1 MIWFS
6 PYNLLTMEKR
16 EQKALPGA
24 EVVSQMTADELRE
37 LVRDISQEGIT
48 QRFIAEESGYRDSA
62 LSAWMNKKYSVKD
75 FAFEVAL
82 RSALER
88 ILERRFMSG
97 NREGKK
103 FRRVKTSVVEA
114 MFSAAKICQFQGL
127 IGLLTGKG
135 GRGKTTAAEMY
146 GASVSNVVY
155 VRTSKFMT
163 RKHLM
168 QAIAKQV
175 AVEEKS
181 AYEMLVKV
189 CEKLKRRKSLVI
201 FDEAEN
207 IGLDLLD
214 TVRQINDWA
223 NAGLLFIGQEA
234 FYDTLVKSRP
244 SHEYLVDRFKLRI
257 KVKDLGLAD
266 VKMLAETEMLLQN
279 GLEKVLL
286 RACEG
291 SARFL
296 ETLVFKLVQMVEE
309 GFELDERLIV
319 KTADVVKI
327 F

>member
-1 MIWFS
+1 M
-6 PYNLLTMEKR
+6 
-16 EQKALPGA
+16 PGA
-24 EVVSQMTADELRE
+24 EVVSGMTPDELRE
-37 LVRDISQEGIT
+37 LVRDISQQGMT
-48 QRFIAEESGYRDSA
+48 RKVIAEEAGYRDSA

-75 FAFEVAL
+75 MAFEVAL

-97 NREGKK
+97 NREAKK

-114 MFSAAKICQFQGL
+114 VFSTAKICQFQGL

-146 GASVSNVVY
+146 RASVSNVIY
-155 VRTSKFMT
+155 VRTSRFMT

-175 AVEEKS
+175 GVDEKS
-181 AYEMLVKV
+181 AYDMLVKV
-189 CEKLKRRKSLVI
+189 CEKLRRRKSLVI

-207 IGLDLLD
+207 ISLDLLD

-234 FYDTLVKSRP
+234 FYDTLARARP
-244 SHEYLVDRFKLRI
+244 SHEYLVDRFKLRMR
-257 KVKDLGLAD
+257 VKDLGLAD
-266 VKMLAETEMLLQN
+266 VKMLAETELLLQN
-279 GLEKVLL
+279 SLEKALL
-286 RACEG
+286 RACNG

-296 ETLVFKLVQMVEE
+296 ETLVFKLVQMIDD
-309 GFELDERLIV
+309 GLELDERLIV
-319 KTADVVKI
+319 KTADAVKI

>member
-1 MIWFS
+1 
-6 PYNLLTMEKR
+6 MERRK
-16 EQKALPGA
+16 QTALPGA
-24 EVVSQMTADELRE
+24 EVVYGMTPDELRE
-37 LVRDISQEGIT
+37 LVRDISQQGMT
-48 QRFIAEESGYRDSA
+48 RKVIAEEAGYRDSA

-75 FAFEVAL
+75 MAFEVAL

-97 NREGKK
+97 NREAKK

-114 MFSAAKICQFQGL
+114 VFSTAKICQFQGL

-146 GASVSNVVY
+146 KASVSNVIY
-155 VRTSKFMT
+155 VRTSRFMT

-175 AVEEKS
+175 GVDEKS
-181 AYEMLVKV
+181 AYDMLVKV
-189 CEKLKRRKSLVI
+189 CEKLRRRKSLVI

-207 IGLDLLD
+207 ISLDLLD

-234 FYDTLVKSRP
+234 FYDTLARARP
-244 SHEYLVDRFKLRI
+244 SHEYLVDRFKLRMR
-257 KVKDLGLAD
+257 VKDLGLAD
-266 VKMLAETEMLLQN
+266 VKTLAETELLLQN
-279 GLEKVLL
+279 SLEKALL
-286 RACEG
+286 RACNG

-296 ETLVFKLVQMVEE
+296 ETLVFKLVQMIDD
-309 GFELDERLIV
+309 GLELDERLIV
-319 KTADVVKI
+319 KTADAVKI

>member
-1 MIWFS
+1 M
-6 PYNLLTMEKR
+6 
-16 EQKALPGA
+16 PGA
-24 EVVSQMTADELRE
+24 EVVSGMTPDELRE
-37 LVRDISQEGIT
+37 LVRDISQQGMT
-48 QRFIAEESGYRDSA
+48 RKVIAEEAGYRDSA

-75 FAFEVAL
+75 MAFEVAL

-97 NREGKK
+97 NREAKK

-114 MFSAAKICQFQGL
+114 VFSTAKICQFQGL

-146 GASVSNVVY
+146 RASVSNVIY
-155 VRTSKFMT
+155 VRTSRFMT

-175 AVEEKS
+175 GVDEKS
-181 AYEMLVKV
+181 AYDMLVKV
-189 CEKLKRRKSLVI
+189 CEKLRSRKSLVI

-207 IGLDLLD
+207 ISLDLLD

-234 FYDTLVKSRP
+234 FYDTLARARP
-244 SHEYLVDRFKLRI
+244 SHEYLVDRFKLRMR
-257 KVKDLGLAD
+257 VKDLGLAD
-266 VKMLAETEMLLQN
+266 VKMLAETELLLQN
-279 GLEKVLL
+279 SLEKALL
-286 RACEG
+286 RACNG

-296 ETLVFKLVQMVEE
+296 ETLVFKLVQMIDD
-309 GFELDERLIV
+309 GLELDERLIV
-319 KTADVVKI
+319 KTADAVKI

>member
-1 MIWFS
+1 MAFS
-6 PYNLLTMEKR
+6 TFERHAMKERKHR
-16 EQKALPGA
+16 ALPGA
-24 EVVSQMTADELRE
+24 EVVAEMTADELRE
-37 LVRDISQEGIT
+37 LVRDISQQGIT
-48 QRFIAEESGYRDSA
+48 RRFIAEEAGYRDSA

-75 FAFEVAL
+75 MAFEVAL

-97 NREGKK
+97 NREAKK

-114 MFSAAKICQFQGL
+114 MFSTAKICQFQGL

-146 GASVSNVVY
+146 RASVSNVVY
-155 VRTSKFMT
+155 VRTSRFMT

-175 AVEEKS
+175 GVDEKS

-189 CEKLKRRKSLVI
+189 CEKLRRRKSLVI

-207 IGLDLLD
+207 ISLDLLD

-234 FYDTLVKSRP
+234 FYDTLAKARP
-244 SHEYLVDRFKLRI
+244 SHEYLVDRFKLRMR
-257 KVKDLGLAD
+257 VKDLGLAD
-266 VKMLAETEMLLQN
+266 VKMLAGTELLLQN
-279 GLEKVLL
+279 GFEKALL
-286 RACEG
+286 RACDG

-296 ETLVFKLVQMVEE
+296 ETLVFKLAQMVEE
-309 GFELDERLIV
+309 GLEVDERLIV
-319 KTADVVKI
+319 KTADAVKI

>member
-1 MIWFS
+1 
-6 PYNLLTMEKR
+6 MEKR

-24 EVVSQMTADELRE
+24 EVVAEMTADELRE
-37 LVRDISQEGIT
+37 LVRDISQQGVT
-48 QRFIAEESGYRDSA
+48 RRFIAEEAGYRDSA

-75 FAFEVAL
+75 MAFEIAL

-97 NREGKK
+97 NREAKK

-114 MFSAAKICQFQGL
+114 MFSTAKICQYQGL

-146 GASVSNVVY
+146 RASVSNVVY
-155 VRTSKFMT
+155 VRTSRFMT

-168 QAIAKQV
+168 LAIAKQV
-175 AVEEKS
+175 GVDEKS

-189 CEKLKRRKSLVI
+189 CEKLRRRKSLVI

-234 FYDTLVKSRP
+234 FYDTLAKARP

-257 KVKDLGLAD
+257 KVKGIGLAD
-266 VKMLAETEMLLQN
+266 VTMLAQTEMLLQK
-279 GLEKVLL
+279 GFEKALL
-286 RACEG
+286 RACDG

-296 ETLVFKLVQMVEE
+296 ETLVFRLVQMVEE
-309 GFELDERLIV
+309 GLELDERLIM
-319 KTADVVKI
+319 KTADAIKI

>member
-1 MIWFS
+1 MMDS
-6 PYNLLTMEKR
+6 STRHLLAMEEKK
-16 EQKALPGA
+16 QKALPGA
-24 EVVSQMTADELRE
+24 EVVAEMTADELRE
-37 LVRDISQEGIT
+37 LVRDISQQGLT
-48 QRFIAEESGYRDSA
+48 RKFIAEEAGYRDSA

-75 FAFEVAL
+75 MAFEVAL

-97 NREGKK
+97 NREAKK

-114 MFSAAKICQFQGL
+114 MFSTAKICQYQGL

-146 GASVSNVVY
+146 RASVSNVVY
-155 VRTSKFMT
+155 VRTSRFMT

-175 AVEEKS
+175 AVDEKS

-189 CEKLKRRKSLVI
+189 CGKLRRRKSLVI

-207 IGLDLLD
+207 ISLDLLD

-234 FYDTLVKSRP
+234 FYDTLAKARP
-244 SHEYLVDRFKLRI
+244 SHEYLVDRFKLRMR
-257 KVKDLGLAD
+257 VKDLGLAD
-266 VKMLAETEMLLQN
+266 VKMLAETEMFLQK
-279 GLEKVLL
+279 GLEKTLL
-286 RACEG
+286 RVCDG

-309 GFELDERLIV
+309 GLELDERLIV
-319 KTADVVKI
+319 KTADAVKI

>member
-1 MIWFS
+1 MDCS
-6 PYNLLTMEKR
+6 TCNLLTMEKR

-24 EVVSQMTADELRE
+24 EVVAEMTADELRE
-37 LVRDISQEGIT
+37 LVRDISQQGVT
-48 QRFIAEESGYRDSA
+48 RRFIAEEAGYRDSA

-75 FAFEVAL
+75 MAFEIAL

-97 NREGKK
+97 NREAKK

-114 MFSAAKICQFQGL
+114 MFSTAKICQYQGL

-146 GASVSNVVY
+146 RVSVSNVVY
-155 VRTSKFMT
+155 VRTSRFMT

-168 QAIAKQV
+168 LAIAKQV
-175 AVEEKS
+175 GVDEKS

-189 CEKLKRRKSLVI
+189 CEKLRRRKSLVI

-234 FYDTLVKSRP
+234 FYDTLAKARP

-257 KVKDLGLAD
+257 KVKGIGLAD
-266 VKMLAETEMLLQN
+266 VTMLAQTEMLLQK
-279 GLEKVLL
+279 GFEKALL
-286 RACEG
+286 RACDG

-296 ETLVFKLVQMVEE
+296 ETLVFRLVQMVEE
-309 GFELDERLIV
+309 GLELDERLIM
-319 KTADVVKI
+319 KTADAIKI

>member
-1 MIWFS
+1 M
-6 PYNLLTMEKR
+6 
-16 EQKALPGA
+16 PGA
-24 EVVSQMTADELRE
+24 EVVSGMTPDELRE
-37 LVRDISQEGIT
+37 LVRDISQQGMT
-48 QRFIAEESGYRDSA
+48 RKVIAEEAGYRDSA

-75 FAFEVAL
+75 MAFEVAL

-97 NREGKK
+97 NREAKK

-114 MFSAAKICQFQGL
+114 AFSTAKICQFQGL

-146 GASVSNVVY
+146 RASVSNVIY
-155 VRTSKFMT
+155 VRTSRFMT

-175 AVEEKS
+175 GVDEKS
-181 AYEMLVKV
+181 AYDMLVKV
-189 CEKLKRRKSLVI
+189 CEKLRRRKSLVI

-207 IGLDLLD
+207 ISLDLLD

-234 FYDTLVKSRP
+234 FYDTLARARP
-244 SHEYLVDRFKLRI
+244 SHEYLVDRFKLRMR
-257 KVKDLGLAD
+257 VKDLGLAD
-266 VKMLAETEMLLQN
+266 VKMLAETELLLQN
-279 GLEKVLL
+279 SLEKALL
-286 RACEG
+286 RACNG

-296 ETLVFKLVQMVEE
+296 ETLVFKLVQMIDD
-309 GFELDERLIV
+309 GLELDERLIV
-319 KTADVVKI
+319 KTADAVKI

>member
-1 MIWFS
+1 MDCS
-6 PYNLLTMEKR
+6 TCNLLTMEKR

-24 EVVSQMTADELRE
+24 EVVAEMTADELRE
-37 LVRDISQEGIT
+37 LVRDISQQGVT
-48 QRFIAEESGYRDSA
+48 RRFIAEEAGYRDSA

-75 FAFEVAL
+75 MAFEIAL

-97 NREGKK
+97 NREAKK

-114 MFSAAKICQFQGL
+114 MFSTAKICQYQGL

-146 GASVSNVVY
+146 RASVSNVVY
-155 VRTSKFMT
+155 VRTSRFMT

-168 QAIAKQV
+168 LAIAKQV
-175 AVEEKS
+175 GVDEKS

-189 CEKLKRRKSLVI
+189 CEKLRRRKSLVI

-234 FYDTLVKSRP
+234 FYDTLAKARP

-257 KVKDLGLAD
+257 KVKGIGLAD
-266 VKMLAETEMLLQN
+266 VTMLAQTEMLLQK
-279 GLEKVLL
+279 GFEKALL
-286 RACEG
+286 RACDG

-296 ETLVFKLVQMVEE
+296 ETLVFRLVQMVEE
-309 GFELDERLIV
+309 GLELDERLIM
-319 KTADVVKI
+319 KTADAIKI

>member
-1 MIWFS
+1 MAFS
-6 PYNLLTMEKR
+6 TF
-16 EQKALPGA
+16 EQHAMKERKHRALPGA
-24 EVVSQMTADELRE
+24 EVVAEMTADELRE
-37 LVRDISQEGIT
+37 LVRDISQQGIT
-48 QRFIAEESGYRDSA
+48 RRFIAEEAGYRDSA

-75 FAFEVAL
+75 MAFEVAL

-97 NREGKK
+97 NREAKK

-114 MFSAAKICQFQGL
+114 MFSTAKICQFQGL

-146 GASVSNVVY
+146 RASVSNVVY
-155 VRTSKFMT
+155 VRTSRFMT

-175 AVEEKS
+175 GVDEKS

-189 CEKLKRRKSLVI
+189 CEKLRRRKSLVI

-207 IGLDLLD
+207 ISLDLLD

-234 FYDTLVKSRP
+234 FYDTLAKARP
-244 SHEYLVDRFKLRI
+244 SHEYLVDRFKLRMR
-257 KVKDLGLAD
+257 VKDLGLAD
-266 VKMLAETEMLLQN
+266 VKMLAGTEILLQN
-279 GLEKVLL
+279 GFEKALL
-286 RACEG
+286 RASDG

-296 ETLVFKLVQMVEE
+296 ETLVFKLAQMVEE
-309 GFELDERLIV
+309 GLELDERLIV
-319 KTADVVKI
+319 KTADAVKI

>member
-1 MIWFS
+1 M
-6 PYNLLTMEKR
+6 
-16 EQKALPGA
+16 PGA
-24 EVVSQMTADELRE
+24 EVVSGMTPDELRE
-37 LVRDISQEGIT
+37 LVRDISQQGMT
-48 QRFIAEESGYRDSA
+48 RKVIAEEAGYRDSA

-75 FAFEVAL
+75 MAFEVAL

-97 NREGKK
+97 NREAKK

-114 MFSAAKICQFQGL
+114 VFSTAKICQFQGL

-146 GASVSNVVY
+146 KASVSNVIY
-155 VRTSKFMT
+155 VRTSRFMT

-175 AVEEKS
+175 GVDEKS
-181 AYEMLVKV
+181 AYDMLVKV
-189 CEKLKRRKSLVI
+189 CEKLRRRKSLVI

-207 IGLDLLD
+207 ISLDLLD

-234 FYDTLVKSRP
+234 FYDTLARARP
-244 SHEYLVDRFKLRI
+244 SHEYLVDRFKLRMR
-257 KVKDLGLAD
+257 VKDLGLAD
-266 VKMLAETEMLLQN
+266 VKMLAETELFLQN
-279 GLEKVLL
+279 SLEKALL
-286 RACEG
+286 RACNG

-296 ETLVFKLVQMVEE
+296 ETLVFKLVQMIDD
-309 GFELDERLIV
+309 GLELDERLIV
-319 KTADVVKI
+319 KTADAVKI

>member
-1 MIWFS
+1 
-6 PYNLLTMEKR
+6 MEKR
-16 EQKALPGA
+16 KQTALPGA
-24 EVVSQMTADELRE
+24 EVVSGMTPDELRE
-37 LVRDISQEGIT
+37 LVRDISRQGMT
-48 QRFIAEESGYRDSA
+48 RKVIAEEAGYRDSA

-75 FAFEVAL
+75 MAFEVAL

-97 NREGKK
+97 NREAKK

-114 MFSAAKICQFQGL
+114 VFSTAKICQFQGL

-146 GASVSNVVY
+146 RTSVSNVIY
-155 VRTSKFMT
+155 VRTSRFMT

-175 AVEEKS
+175 GVDEKS
-181 AYEMLVKV
+181 AYDMLVKV
-189 CEKLKRRKSLVI
+189 CEKLRRRKSLVI
-201 FDEAEN
+201 VDEAEN
-207 IGLDLLD
+207 ISLDLLD

-234 FYDTLVKSRP
+234 FYDTLARARP
-244 SHEYLVDRFKLRI
+244 SHEYLVDRFKLRMR
-257 KVKDLGLAD
+257 VKDLGLVD
-266 VKMLAETEMLLQN
+266 VRMLAETELLLQN
-279 GLEKVLL
+279 SLEKALL
-286 RACEG
+286 RACNG

-296 ETLVFKLVQMVEE
+296 ETLVFKLVQMIDD
-309 GFELDERLIV
+309 GLELDERLIV
-319 KTADVVKI
+319 KTADAVKI